1 MKRTES
7 DIELLENGHKLPV
20 MEEFYTLQ
28 GEGFNTGKAAY
39 FVRIGG
45 CDVGCAWCDS
55 KESWNAK
62 LFPPVPVEEV
72 VQRAAD
78 TPARTVVVTGGE
90 PSLYPLDIFT
100 RALKQKEVITMVE
113 TSGAHPLTGVWDWIC
128 LSPKKNAP
136 PQKEIYSRAH
146 ELKVVIQKKADLA
159 WAEKNAALVK
169 ASCHLFL
176 QPEWSVAK
184 TIMPLLTN
192 YVMQHPQWRI
202 SLQSHKYMG
211 IP

>member
-1 MKRTES
+1 MGLTE
-7 DIELLENGHKLPV
+7 IELLEGGRKLPV

-55 KESWNAK
+55 KESWNAS

-72 VQRAAD
+72 VKHALQ
-78 TPARTVVVTGGE
+78 TPAKTVVVTGGE

-100 RALKQKEVITMVE
+100 KALKERGIITMVE
-113 TSGAHPLTGVWDWIC
+113 TSGAHRLTGVWDWIC
-128 LSPKKNAP
+128 LSPKKNSP
-136 PQKEIYSRAH
+136 PRKEIYPLAS
-146 ELKVVIQKKADLA
+146 ELKVVIQKESDLA
-159 WAEKNAALVK
+159 WAEKNAALVSP
-169 ASCHLFL
+169 SCHLFL

-184 TIMPLLTN
+184 TIMPVLTG
-192 YVMQHPQWRI
+192 YAMQHPQWRI
-202 SLQSHKYMG
+202 SLQAHKYMG

>member
-1 MKRTES
+1 MRISE
-7 DIELLENGHKLPV
+7 EPLLEGGRKLPV

-28 GEGFNTGKAAY
+28 GEGFNMGKAAY
-39 FVRIGG
+39 FVRVGG

-72 VQRAAD
+72 VQRAVAV
-78 TPARTVVVTGGE
+78 PSKTVVVTGGE

-100 RALKQKEVITMVE
+100 KALKEKGMTIMVE
-113 TSGAHPLTGVWDWIC
+113 TSGAHRLTGEWDWIC
-128 LSPKKNAP
+128 LSPKKNSP
-136 PQKEIYSRAH
+136 PRKEIYSRAD
-146 ELKVVIQKKADLA
+146 ELKVVVQKKSDLS
-159 WAEKNAALVK
+159 WAEENAVLVSK
-169 ASCHLFL
+169 RCHLFL
-176 QPEWSVAK
+176 QPEWSVAPE
-184 TIMPLLTN
+184 IMGMLTN

-202 SLQSHKYMG
+202 SLQAHKYMG

>member
-1 MKRTES
+1 MSKPEIT
-7 DIELLENGHKLPV
+7 LLESGRKLPV

-28 GEGFNTGKAAY
+28 GEGFNMGKAAY

-55 KESWNAK
+55 KESWNAE

-72 VQRAAD
+72 VKRALA
-78 TPARTVVVTGGE
+78 TPAKTVVVTGGE

-100 RALKQKEVITMVE
+100 KALKDKGIITMVE
-113 TSGAHPLTGVWDWIC
+113 TSGAHPLTGQWDWIC

-136 PQKEIYSRAH
+136 PQKAIYARAH
-146 ELKVVIQKKADLA
+146 ELKVVIQKEADLQ
-159 WAEKNAALVK
+159 WAEKNAAQVRPQ
-169 ASCHLFL
+169 CHLFL
-176 QPEWSVAK
+176 QPEWSVA
-184 TIMPLLTN
+184 TQIVETLTQ
-192 YVMQHPQWRI
+192 YVMAHPQWRI
-202 SLQSHKYMG
+202 SLQAHKYMG

>member
-1 MKRTES
+1 MKKLETA
-7 DIELLENGHKLPV
+7 LLDGGRKLPV

-55 KESWNAK
+55 KESWNAE
-62 LFPPVPVEEV
+62 LFPPVPVEDV
-72 VQRAAD
+72 VQRAVE
-78 TPARTVVVTGGE
+78 TPSNTVVVTGGE

-100 RALKQKEVITMVE
+100 KALKENGIITMVE
-113 TSGAHPLTGVWDWIC
+113 TSGAHPLSGVWDWIC
-128 LSPKKNAP
+128 LSPKKNSP
-136 PQKEIYSRAH
+136 PQKEIYLRAH
-146 ELKVVIQKKADLA
+146 ELKVVIQNEADLQ
-159 WAEKNAALVK
+159 WAEKNAALV
-169 ASCHLFL
+169 SPQCHLFL
-176 QPEWSVAK
+176 QPEWSVAPK
-184 TIMPLLTN
+184 IMEMLTG

-202 SLQSHKYMG
+202 SLQAHKYMG

>member
-1 MKRTES
+1 MRISE
-7 DIELLENGHKLPV
+7 EPLLEGGRKLPV

-28 GEGFNTGKAAY
+28 GEGFNMGKAAY

-72 VQRAAD
+72 VQRAVAV
-78 TPARTVVVTGGE
+78 PAKTVVVTGGE

-100 RALKQKEVITMVE
+100 KALKEKGKTIMVE
-113 TSGAHPLTGVWDWIC
+113 TSGAHRLTGEWDWIC
-128 LSPKKNAP
+128 LSPKKNSP
-136 PQKEIYSRAH
+136 PRKEIYPLAS
-146 ELKVVIQKKADLA
+146 ELKVVVQKEADLA
-159 WAEKNAALVK
+159 WAEKNAALVSS
-169 ASCHLFL
+169 SCHLFL
-176 QPEWSVAK
+176 QPEWSVVKA
-184 TIMPLLTN
+184 IMPVLTN

-202 SLQSHKYMG
+202 SLQAHKYMG